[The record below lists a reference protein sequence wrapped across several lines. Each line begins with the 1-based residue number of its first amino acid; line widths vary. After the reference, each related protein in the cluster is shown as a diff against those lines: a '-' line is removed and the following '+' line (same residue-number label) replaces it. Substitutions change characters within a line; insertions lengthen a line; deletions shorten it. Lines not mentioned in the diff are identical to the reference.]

1 MTLSRKMPTQRGK
14 RGAQRR
20 VALRYLAIP
29 FAVGLLAACSRPVAF
44 KGTDISGSPLTMSVT
59 LTDQN
64 GRRRTLADFRGKV
77 VAVFLGYTHCPD
89 VCPATMGELKLAM
102 RQLGQAADQ
111 VQVLFVSVDPK
122 RDTPQVLARWVT
134 GFDPR
139 FLGLRGTP
147 DELHTLAS
155 QLKVFYGPAQQPSS
169 GEIMHNGNVF
179 LFDRHGH
186 IRVLEQ
192 AGVDARTLATDIGLL
207 LGGT

>member
-1 MTLSRKMPTQRGK
+1 MTLSRKIPTHRG
-14 RGAQRR
+14 RRDAQRR
-20 VALRYLAIP
+20 ITLRYLSIP
-29 FAVGLLAACSRPVAF
+29 FAVGLLAACSRPFAF

-64 GRRRTLADFRGKV
+64 GRRRTLSDFRGKV

-102 RQLGQAADQ
+102 QQIGQTADQ

-122 RDTPQVLARWVT
+122 RDTPQVLAHWVAS
-134 GFDPR
+134 FDPR

-147 DELHTLAS
+147 DELHTLAN
-155 QLKVFYGPAQQPSS
+155 QLKVFYRPAQQPTSD
-169 GEIMHNGNVF
+169 EIMHNGNVF

-192 AGVDARTLATDIGLL
+192 AGVGAHTLATDIGLL
-207 LGGT
+207 LGET